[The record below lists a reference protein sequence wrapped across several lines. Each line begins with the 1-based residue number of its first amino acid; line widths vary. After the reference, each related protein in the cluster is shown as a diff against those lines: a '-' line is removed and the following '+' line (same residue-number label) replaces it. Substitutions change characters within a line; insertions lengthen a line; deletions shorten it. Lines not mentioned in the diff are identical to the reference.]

1 MGSSS
6 ETAMESGEVLD
17 RLREVDPVEFEY
29 FCADLWRRQG
39 WEAEV
44 TQSSRDAGVDI
55 VMDRVEGGLRQK
67 AVLQVKRYQEGNR
80 VEAREVQQYNSLKEQ
95 EDADFSAIITTSGFT
110 RDARKREEQL
120 DVRLLNGA
128 DLVEVIDEADAMD
141 LLGEY
146 APVEGRQ
153 EGADRRSEAER
164 KVDGLGSSLKN
175 REDSGDLLDL
185 IGWKYVWASE
195 TTRKRAKWLVG
206 IGAVL
211 AFAAI
216 GREVGAVWPAGLL
229 GLVISIVVIL
239 FGGGTLGSRG
249 RDLVEE
255 NRRAIYEVATEDI
268 KESAKEKVGVTGQE
282 TDVHVVV
289 STGEESE
296 IVDGPARYW
305 VTCLVV
311 DSRSLGIVEDAWI
324 DVPSVSWGTGELK
337 REFFYDQVTQVN
349 SEDGELAIY
358 LTDGSRHAWEAMS
371 VSRRSIEDIRERIR
385 AYK

>member
-6 ETAMESGEVLD
+6 EAAMESGEVLD

-110 RDARKREEQL
+110 RDARKREEEL
-120 DVRLLNGA
+120 DVRLLSGA

-141 LLGEY
+141 LVDEY
-146 APVEGRQ
+146 ATVGERTG
-153 EGADRRSEAER
+153 GVDRRSPAER
-164 KVDGLGSSLKN
+164 KVDDLRSIVQSPDGID
-175 REDSGDLLDL
+175 EVVDSAA
-185 IGWKYVWASE
+185 WKYVWASSD
-195 TTRKRAKWLVG
+195 RRRRMKRIAGVG
-206 IGAVL
+206 VVLLFAFIGGQFGVLWTAGILAVPIS
-211 AFAAI
+211 A
-216 GREVGAVWPAGLL
+216 VGVY
-229 GLVISIVVIL
+229 V
-239 FGGGTLGSRG
+239 GSRKLAARG
-249 RDLVEE
+249 QELVEE
-255 NRRAIYEVATEDI
+255 YRPAIYEVATGEI
-268 KESAKEKVGVTGQE
+268 ERSARREVGVTGRE
-282 TDVHVVV
+282 GDVHLVV
-289 STGEESE
+289 SGRKGSE
-296 IVDGPARYW
+296 LVDGARKYA

-311 DSRSLGIVEDAWI
+311 DSRALGIVEDAWI
-324 DVPSVSWGTGELK
+324 DVPSVSWGMGELK

>member
-1 MGSSS
+1 
-6 ETAMESGEVLD
+6 
-17 RLREVDPVEFEY
+17 
-29 FCADLWRRQG
+29 
-39 WEAEV
+39 
-44 TQSSRDAGVDI
+44 
-55 VMDRVEGGLRQK
+55 
-67 AVLQVKRYQEGNR
+67 
-80 VEAREVQQYNSLKEQ
+80 
-95 EDADFSAIITTSGFT
+95 
-110 RDARKREEQL
+110 
-120 DVRLLNGA
+120 
-128 DLVEVIDEADAMD
+128 
-141 LLGEY
+141 
-146 APVEGRQ
+146 
-153 EGADRRSEAER
+153 
-164 KVDGLGSSLKN
+164 
-175 REDSGDLLDL
+175 
-185 IGWKYVWASE
+185 
-195 TTRKRAKWLVG
+195 
-206 IGAVL
+206 
-211 AFAAI
+211 
-216 GREVGAVWPAGLL
+216 
-229 GLVISIVVIL
+229 
-239 FGGGTLGSRG
+239 
-249 RDLVEE
+249 VEE

-268 KESAKEKVGVTGQE
+268 KEAAKEKVGVTGQE